1 MFAEKNGKL
10 QIRPAVGERV
20 KIAIAGDV
28 CPHKSAEEYLLA
40 GNADK
45 LLAGIKPALDDADLR
60 IVQWETVISDTPDPI
75 TKCGPNL
82 LVKPGC
88 ESFLTAGNFD
98 IALMANNHTGDHAGA
113 GVLSTMKIIKE
124 AGVMTVGA
132 GVDAADAAKPLRF
145 EKNGIKFSLINV
157 CEMEFGTAREDYPG
171 ANAMQEYQVPVQI
184 AEENKVSD
192 FVMVV
197 IHGGNEY
204 NPVPS
209 PRMKNLYRTFA
220 AAGAKLVMNIHTH
233 CPQGIEVVN
242 GVPIVYCP
250 GNFFFSDDDKF
261 DPANFWWSGYLPK
274 FTCDKNGVSE
284 IEITPYIYSPDPW
297 KIEAL
302 TGGQRQWF
310 LEYIDKISDLIQTD
324 NGHLYDVWCAYKRQ
338 TPLWWVMNAPAE
350 KFLADLEDEE
360 ALKKFPPIRHML
372 TCQSHNELTRNVF
385 LLIEQKKLTKLI
397 EEIPALT
404 ELRTARFAEQQ
415 P

>member
-1 MFAEKNGKL
+1 MFAENNGKFTL
-10 QIRPAVGERV
+10 RPSAGEAV

-28 CPHKSAEEYLLA
+28 CPWVDAEDYILA

-45 LLAGIKPALDDADLR
+45 LLAGIKPALDKADVR

-88 ESFLTAGNFD
+88 EAFLTEGGFD

-113 GVLSTMKIIKE
+113 GVISTMNIIKK
-124 AGVMTVGA
+124 AGLMTVGA
-132 GVDAADAAKPLRF
+132 GVNAADAAKPLRF

-171 ANAMQEYQVPVQI
+171 ANAMREYEVPRQI
-184 AEENKVSD
+184 AEEKKVSD

-204 NPVPS
+204 NPLPS
-209 PRMKNLYRTFA
+209 PRVRNLYRTFV
-220 AAGAKLVMNIHTH
+220 AAGAKIVMNIHTH
-233 CPQGIEVVN
+233 CPQGMEVVD

-250 GNFFFSDDDKF
+250 GNFFFPEKDEF
-261 DPANFWWSGYLPK
+261 NPASFWWSGYLPN

-284 IEITPYIYSPDPW
+284 IEITPYVFSRDPW

-310 LEYIDKISDLIQTD
+310 LEYIDKISSLIVPEGD
-324 NGHLYDVWCAYKRQ
+324 HLYDVWCAYKFT
-338 TPLWWVMNAPAE
+338 TPLWWVQNAPAE
-350 KFLADLEDEE
+350 ALLADLEDEA

-372 TCQSHNELTRNVF
+372 TCQAHCELTRNVF
-385 LLIEQKKLTKLI
+385 LLIEQKKLNKLK
-397 EEIPALT
+397 EELPYLT